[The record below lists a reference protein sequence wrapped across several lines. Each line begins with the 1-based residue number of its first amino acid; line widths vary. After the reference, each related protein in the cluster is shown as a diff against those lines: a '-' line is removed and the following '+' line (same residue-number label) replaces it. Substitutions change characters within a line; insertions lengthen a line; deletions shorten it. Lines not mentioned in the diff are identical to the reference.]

1 MSELSFKWSANAL
14 LWGEDK
20 LSFQN
25 AKANPMSQCGY
36 DQWSML
42 GFSRGILQ
50 LTYQF
55 EAGQIKGGNFFCIS
69 CFMYSNHVKNIC
81 FSNAKEMMSLQ
92 NQIKKVKSS
101 TISQSKVQKQQ
112 LKLYGGLSKTEIID
126 EPRQCAVKFT
136 STLTKKDLMD
146 ILSYEM
152 HGIQR
157 LSALWY
163 DYWNHSTEEVN
174 LSHYKILPKE
184 SLHNVSNYIKNIYQK
199 PPSHMAS
206 NERKIVI

>member
-1 MSELSFKWSANAL
+1 
-14 LWGEDK
+14 
-20 LSFQN
+20 
-25 AKANPMSQCGY
+25 
-36 DQWSML
+36 
-42 GFSRGILQ
+42 
-50 LTYQF
+50 
-55 EAGQIKGGNFFCIS
+55 
-69 CFMYSNHVKNIC
+69 MYSNHVKNIC

-163 DYWNHSTEEVN
+163 DY
-174 LSHYKILPKE
+174 
-184 SLHNVSNYIKNIYQK
+184 
-199 PPSHMAS
+199 
-206 NERKIVI
+206 